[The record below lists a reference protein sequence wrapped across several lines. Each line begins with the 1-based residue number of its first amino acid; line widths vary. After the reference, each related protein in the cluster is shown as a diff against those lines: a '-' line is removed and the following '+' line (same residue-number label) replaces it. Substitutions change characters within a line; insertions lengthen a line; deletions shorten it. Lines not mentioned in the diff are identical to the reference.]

1 MKCFPAVSIALV
13 VMLAMAFSTPATA
26 AEVEIQMDSEKQLQ
40 ITRMIRG
47 AGYYCPLAQK
57 AWYMGED
64 VWGKVV
70 KVFCGQYDKPGADPN
85 LAFRVTIRS
94 ETIPAD
100 KRVGVVRWRD

>member
-1 MKCFPAVSIALV
+1 MKCFLAVSIFLGA
-13 VMLAMAFSTPATA
+13 MLAMALSTPATA
-26 AEVEIQMDSEKQLQ
+26 TEVEIQMDSEKQLQ

-47 AGYYCPLAQK
+47 AGYDCPIAQK

-70 KVFCGQYDKPGADPN
+70 KVFCGQFDEPGFDPD
-85 LAFRVTIRS
+85 LAIRVTIRS
-94 ETIPAD
+94 EEIPAD